1 LGHIFPDGYGTPT
14 GMRYCMNSV
23 SMRFTPAE

>member
-1 LGHIFPDGYGTPT
+1 YGTPT